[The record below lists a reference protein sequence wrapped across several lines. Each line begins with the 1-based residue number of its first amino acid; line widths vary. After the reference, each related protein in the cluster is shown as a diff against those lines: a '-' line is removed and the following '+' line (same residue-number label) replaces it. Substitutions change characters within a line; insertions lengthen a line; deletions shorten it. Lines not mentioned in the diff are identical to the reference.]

1 MGLNFSGNKRR
12 TNDSASFANFLD
24 SKPKQTNDSASF
36 ANFLPQK
43 TTNDSASFANFI
55 GNQQSGGDN
64 SGIQAFQQTQQGGSG
79 GGSGSNIAQQVLGD
93 AYSQAIA
100 LGYSPSELINMVNTA
115 QGFDRG
121 INIDKFKTDL
131 DRYEGF
137 LDADGGVFKFPDDEG
152 VEKQYLSVSRP
163 EVTANPPEGV
173 MGLLGAMFSPF
184 ADLAGA
190 GADFILGGGVSG
202 KVLQGLKDQFS
213 KGKGFLGDVF
223 NPGDIA
229 QRLDA
234 AGPEAK
240 RKYALFMQQGDP
252 YQVAFQKATGQAF
265 ARGGVANL

>member
-1 MGLNFSGNKRR
+1 MSYLGEAEDFRGQTISRPPGKSNAVSQVSSYLGEGQDFAKQNQQSLFSGNQ
-12 TNDSASFANFLD
+12 N
-24 SKPKQTNDSASF
+24 
-36 ANFLPQK
+36 
-43 TTNDSASFANFI
+43 
-55 GNQQSGGDN
+55 NQQNNNN

-93 AYSQAIA
+93 AYNQAIG
-100 LGYSPSELINMVNTA
+100 LGYKPSELIDMIANA
-115 QGFDRG
+115 QAYGQG
-121 INIDKFKTDL
+121 INVDKFKTDL

-137 LDADGGVFKFPDDEG
+137 LDADVPGGGVFKFEDDEG
-152 VEKQYLSVSRP
+152 NMKQYLNVSRP

-190 GADFILGGGVSG
+190 GAKFLLEGGATGKILG
-202 KVLQGLKDQFS
+202 GLKDQFS

-240 RKYALFMQQGDP
+240 RKYAMFMQQGDP

-265 ARGGVANL
+265 VRGGVANL

>member
-1 MGLNFSGNKRR
+1 MSYLGEREDFRGQTINRPPERTNAVRQVSSYLGEGQDFAKQNQQSLFSGNQ
-12 TNDSASFANFLD
+12 N
-24 SKPKQTNDSASF
+24 
-36 ANFLPQK
+36 
-43 TTNDSASFANFI
+43 
-55 GNQQSGGDN
+55 NQQNNNN

-93 AYSQAIA
+93 AYNQAIG
-100 LGYSPSELINMVNTA
+100 LGYKPSELIDMIANA
-115 QGFDRG
+115 QAYGQG
-121 INIDKFKTDL
+121 INVDKFKTDL

-137 LDADGGVFKFPDDEG
+137 LDADVPGGGVFKFEDDEG
-152 VEKQYLSVSRP
+152 NMKQYLNVSRP

-190 GADFILGGGVSG
+190 GAKFLLEGGATGKILG
-202 KVLQGLKDQFS
+202 GLKDQFS

-240 RKYALFMQQGDP
+240 RKYAMFMQQGDP

>member
-1 MGLNFSGNKRR
+1 MGLDFSGNRRR

-36 ANFLPQK
+36 ANF
-43 TTNDSASFANFI
+43 I
-55 GNQQSGGDN
+55 GNQKSGGDN
-64 SGIQAFQQTQQGGSG
+64 SGIQAFKQTQQ

-93 AYSQAIA
+93 AYSQAIG
-100 LGYSPSELINMVNTA
+100 LGYKPSELIDMIANA
-115 QGFDRG
+115 QSYGQG
-121 INIDKFKTDL
+121 INVDKFKTDL

-137 LDADGGVFKFPDDEG
+137 LDADVPGGNVFKFDDPQDDG
-152 VEKQYLSVSRP
+152 TTITKQYLNVTRP

-190 GADFILGGGVSG
+190 GAKFLLEGGTAGKILG
-202 KVLQGLKDQFS
+202 GLKDQFS

-240 RKYALFMQQGDP
+240 RKYAMFMQQGDP